1 MAVLTPRHSDLVLKT
16 IQSPN
21 MAAQSLHAASW
32 VRSVFHHGLDPE
44 VTRDQELLSGHE
56 LIRIRDKE
64 AKLLSVAVPILNDV
78 YNAVGSAGCCV
89 VLTTKDGLILESRTT
104 YSEAKD
110 FENARLTTGAVW
122 SEAKEGTN
130 GIGTCL
136 TEDRPVIIHRNQ
148 HFAAKNIGMSC
159 IDAPLR
165 DHRGRLMGALDI
177 STCRPEHN
185 EAMCK
190 MMGALVIDAAR
201 KIESDFFRQAFLR
214 ARIIHAG
221 ASSNSAPA
229 LLAIDSDD
237 LIIGATRAARK
248 IYNLTD
254 EIIDANL
261 PAKDLFDLDAQNDE
275 WAMSE
280 RAILRRAL
288 ARTSGNVVQAAKV
301 LGIGRA
307 TFYRRMKRCGLD

>member
-1 MAVLTPRHSDLVLKT
+1 MSQIGPRHSDVVLKT
-16 IQSPN
+16 VQSPN
-21 MAAQSLHAASW
+21 LAAQSLHAASW

-44 VTRDQELLSGHE
+44 VTRHQELMSGSE
-56 LIRIRDKE
+56 LVRIRDKE
-64 AKLLSVAVPILNDV
+64 EKLLCVAVPILNDV
-78 YNAVGSAGCCV
+78 YRTVESSGCCV
-89 VLTTKDGLILESRTT
+89 VLTTKEGLILESRTS
-104 YSEAKD
+104 YYEASD
-110 FENARLTTGAVW
+110 FEDARLTTGAIW

-136 TEDRPVIIHRNQ
+136 TEDRPVIIHRDQ
-148 HFAAKNIGMSC
+148 HFSSKNIGMSC

-185 EAMCK
+185 EAMCR

-201 KIESDFFRQAFLR
+201 KIESDYFKQAFPR
-214 ARIIHAG
+214 ARIIQAG

-229 LLAIDSDD
+229 LLAIDKDD
-237 LIIGATRAARK
+237 LVIGATRAARK

-275 WAMSE
+275 WMESE

-288 ARTSGNVVQAAKV
+288 ARTSGNAAQAAKL

-307 TFYRRMKRCGLD
+307 TFYRRLKRCGLE